1 MAWEKKPLLVSR
13 PRNVLGK
20 VLVLPQDR
28 IRIRSPAE
36 RSQGLVEV
44 SDQLLGFGVQHLDAR
59 EGATPDCSL
68 GHDPKPA
75 SHLVKPGGVGR
86 CGVD

>member
-1 MAWEKKPLLVSR
+1 MLVSR
-13 PRNVLGK
+13 PRNVLEK
-20 VLVLPQDR
+20 MLVLPQDL

-36 RSQGLVEV
+36 RSKGIVEV
-44 SDQLLGFGVQHLDAR
+44 SDQLLGFGVQYLDAR
-59 EGATPDCSL
+59 DGATLDCSL

-75 SHLVKPGGVGR
+75 PHLVMPGGVSR